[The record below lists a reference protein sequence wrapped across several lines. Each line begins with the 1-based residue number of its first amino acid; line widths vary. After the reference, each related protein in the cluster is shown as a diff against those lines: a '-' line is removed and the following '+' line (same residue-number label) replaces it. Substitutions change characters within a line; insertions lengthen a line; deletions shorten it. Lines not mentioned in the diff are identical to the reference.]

1 MKRFLFL
8 SMLIFIAVMI
18 YVSVHEKVDHSPL
31 PHKLEQAM
39 RLTRMKEYH
48 DDDYDYVVRYPS
60 FFEQT
65 ADSLMEKGSSR
76 FCFWQDST
84 EIVQT
89 IFVEQNA
96 DSLTLE
102 QAMAKYASD
111 LHATQQQKG
120 DGCFILSGH
129 LYTETGQMTGRRF
142 YAKFV
147 QHRKLWFVQ
156 TLAYPEECERAVKLL
171 KEEIDKWKVW

>member
-1 MKRFLFL
+1 
-8 SMLIFIAVMI
+8 MI
-18 YVSVHEKVDHSPL
+18 YVSVHEKENDQSL
-31 PHKLEQAM
+31 PQKLERAI

-89 IFVEQNA
+89 TFVE
-96 DSLTLE
+96 
-102 QAMAKYASD
+102 
-111 LHATQQQKG
+111 QQKG

-156 TLAYPEECERAVKLL
+156 TLAYPEECERAVKRL
-171 KEEIDKWKVW
+171 KEEIDQWKVW

>member
-1 MKRFLFL
+1 MKGFLFL

-18 YVSVHEKVDHSPL
+18 YVSVYKKEDSPL
-31 PHKLEQAM
+31 PQKLEQAM

-48 DDDYDYVVRYPS
+48 DDDYDYVVRYPA

-129 LYTETGQMTGRRF
+129 LYTETP
-142 YAKFV
+142 V
-147 QHRKLWFVQ
+147 ESL
-156 TLAYPEECERAVKLL
+156 VKC
-171 KEEIDKWKVW
+171 

>member
-8 SMLIFIAVMI
+8 SMLIFIAIMI
-18 YVSVHEKVDHSPL
+18 YVSVYKKEDHSPL
-31 PHKLEQAM
+31 PQKLEQAM

-65 ADSLMEKGSSR
+65 PDSLLDKGNSR

-89 IFVEQNA
+89 TFVEPNT
-96 DSLTLE
+96 DHLNVRE
-102 QAMAKYASD
+102 AMEKYASK
-111 LHATQQQKG
+111 TSCNTTK
-120 DGCFILSGH
+120 F
-129 LYTETGQMTGRRF
+129 GR
-142 YAKFV
+142 
-147 QHRKLWFVQ
+147 
-156 TLAYPEECERAVKLL
+156 
-171 KEEIDKWKVW
+171 

>member
-8 SMLIFIAVMI
+8 SMLIFIVVMI
-18 YVSVHEKVDHSPL
+18 FMSVHEKEDHIPL
-31 PHKLEQAM
+31 PQKLEQAM

-65 ADSLMEKGSSR
+65 ADSLMEKG
-76 FCFWQDST
+76 
-84 EIVQT
+84 
-89 IFVEQNA
+89 
-96 DSLTLE
+96 
-102 QAMAKYASD
+102 
-111 LHATQQQKG
+111 QQKG

-129 LYTETGQMTGRRF
+129 LYSETGQITGRRY

-156 TLAYPEECERAVKLL
+156 TLAYPEECERAVKRL